1 MRKMEVMQYIKKE
14 IETSIEVKQRMLAN
28 PALLG
33 QIKAAADCMTQA
45 LQQDGKILV
54 CGNGGSASDALHIAG
69 EIVGR
74 FQKERKAYAVI
85 ALNAD
90 VAVMTAVANDYA
102 YEQVFARQVEGLMNE
117 RDVLLGI
124 STSGNSE
131 NVIHAFE
138 KAKQLGGKTILLSG
152 KDGGALRNMADIA
165 LVVPSDVTAHIQEG
179 HECVYHILCGL
190 VEQVLA

>member
-1 MRKMEVMQYIKKE
+1 MEVMQYIKKE